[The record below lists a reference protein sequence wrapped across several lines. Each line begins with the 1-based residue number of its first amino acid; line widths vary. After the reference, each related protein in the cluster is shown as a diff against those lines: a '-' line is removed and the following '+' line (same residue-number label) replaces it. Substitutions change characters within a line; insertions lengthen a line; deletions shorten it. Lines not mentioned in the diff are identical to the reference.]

1 MSDSIDEMVSRSV
14 NLSFSRSGGSGGQNV
29 NKVNTKVTA
38 RLAIEDLHELSK
50 VGRDRLRERLANRI
64 NTEDELVIQVQQER
78 DQLRNREIAIRRMSN
93 LIRHAL
99 ERRKARKPTKPS
111 RGARERR
118 LQEKKQRSQTKRDR
132 REPKP
137 D

>member
-1 MSDSIDEMVSRSV
+1 MNVEEMVKRGV

-38 RLAIEDLHELSK
+38 RLPIEALHELSDTQ
-50 VGRDRLRERLANRI
+50 RHRIREKLANRI
-64 NTEDELVIQVQQER
+64 TAEDEIVIQVQEER
-78 DQLRNREIAIRRMSN
+78 EQWRNREIAVGRLTN

-99 ERRKARKPTKPS
+99 KRPKKRKPTKPS

-118 LQEKKQRSQTKRDR
+118 LREKRRRSDIKKQR
-132 REPKP
+132 REPGP
-137 D
+137 E